1 MNKKIPAIILFAV
14 IISVVLLAIVAQTLN
29 STTTTQSANSKPV
42 SNKSPPTLTAE
53 YYIQTSTETQYNSS
67 GLPDS
72 YLTRW
77 VVTIQ
82 VGSKYPATLNLWDF
96 HMDYTTNGEYGIHNG
111 EKQVWNGS
119 GGVTA
124 WNLNYLV
131 TDNDG
136 QPEWQSH
143 QNVTIEAGKTFTYTL
158 RFVSG
163 NQTSS
168 DSIVNSIFR
177 YFGPENLTMHRSPDP
192 F

>member
-1 MNKKIPAIILFAV
+1 MNKKISAIILFAI
-14 IISVVLLAIVAQTLN
+14 IISVVLVAIVTQTLN
-29 STTTTQSANSKPV
+29 STTTTQSTYSKPV
-42 SNKSPPTLTAE
+42 SNKLPPTLTAK
-53 YYIQTSTETQYNSS
+53 YYIQTSTEAQYNSS
-67 GLPDS
+67 NLPDS

-82 VGSKYPATLNLWDF
+82 IGSKYPATLNLWDF

-119 GGVTA
+119 GCVTA

-131 TDNDG
+131 TNNEG

-143 QNVTIEAGKTFTYTL
+143 QNVTIEAGETLAYTL

-168 DSIVNSIFR
+168 DSIVSSIFR
-177 YFGPENLTMHRSPDP
+177 YSGPENLTLHRSLDP